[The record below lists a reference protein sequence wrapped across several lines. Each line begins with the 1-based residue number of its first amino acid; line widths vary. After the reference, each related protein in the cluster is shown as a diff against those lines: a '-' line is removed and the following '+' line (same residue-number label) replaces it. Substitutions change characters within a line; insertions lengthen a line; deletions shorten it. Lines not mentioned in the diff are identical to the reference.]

1 MKITKILLV
10 VSSLFAFTSANAGTL
25 EVTGSMETTW
35 QKQTGTV
42 NGNPLGT
49 DRELKFAGSTEL
61 DNGITVSVMQDTG
74 DTLAFGNSQLSF
86 GNIMGLAT
94 IYVGSDHDPIDAID
108 DITPS
113 AYEEAN
119 GSGSGTYGDLGIN
132 AGSMGIGTK
141 VSIAGISFDGKY
153 YPKTD
158 GVKTADNATSGTV
171 TANDGS
177 GKSATIA
184 VDAGAISGGQLD
196 GLTLTVGVSEH
207 NFTAANGAPAEE
219 GTVALNYAIGAV
231 KLGYQKKIHT
241 DGSQTA
247 VSSLFYKDDVIGLA
261 YAVNDNLSVSINR
274 YTSMRHSDAL
284 SAVSDLAQE
293 TDAINIGY
301 TVGGMTIGLQSAT
314 TENLAYATGDDDSTT
329 LGVSVAF

>member
-35 QKQTGTV
+35 QQQTGTT

-49 DRELKFAGSTEL
+49 DRELNFVGSTTIGN
-61 DNGITVSVMQDTG
+61 DIVVNVMQDTS
-74 DTLAFGNSQLSF
+74 DQLAFGNSQLSF
-86 GNIMGLAT
+86 SNIMGFAE

-119 GSGSGTYGDLGIN
+119 GSGSGAYGDLGLN

-141 VSIAGISFDGKY
+141 FSVAGISYSGKY

-177 GKSATIA
+177 GQSHTIA
-184 VDAGAISGGQLD
+184 IDAGAIGAVE

-207 NFTAANGAPAEE
+207 NFTAPSSAPAEE
-219 GTVALNYAIGAV
+219 GTVALNYATGD
-231 KLGYQKKIHT
+231 LRFGYQKKIHT
-241 DGSQTA
+241 DGSETA
-247 VSSLFYKDDVIGLA
+247 ISSQFYKDDVIGLA
-261 YAVNDNLSVSINR
+261 YAFPDQNLSVSINR

-284 SAVSDLAQE
+284 SAVSDLEQE
-293 TDAINIGY
+293 TDALNIGY
-301 TVGGMTIGLQSAT
+301 TVGGMSIGLQRAT
-314 TENLAYATGDDDSTT
+314 TSNLDYATGDDDSTT

>member
-35 QKQTGTV
+35 QKQTGTT

-61 DNGITVSVMQDTG
+61 DNGITVNVMQDTG

-86 GNIMGLAT
+86 GNVMGLAT
-94 IYVGSDHDPIDAID
+94 VYVGSDHDPIDAID

-119 GSGSGTYGDLGIN
+119 GSGSGISYGDVGIN
-132 AGSMGIGTK
+132 AGSMGLGTK
-141 VSIAGISFDGKY
+141 FSVAGISYNGKY

-177 GKSATIA
+177 GQSHTIA
-184 VDAGAISGGQLD
+184 VDAGALSGGQLD
-196 GLTLTVGVSEH
+196 GLTVTVGVSEH
-207 NFTAANGAPAEE
+207 NFTAAGAEPAEE
-219 GTVALNYAIGAV
+219 GTVALNYATGAV
-231 KLGYQKKIHT
+231 KFGYQKKIHT
-241 DGSQTA
+241 DGSETLLP
-247 VSSLFYKDDVIGLA
+247 SRFYKDDVIGLA
-261 YAVNDNLSVSINR
+261 YAVNDSLSVSINR
-274 YTSMRHSDAL
+274 YTSMSHRNA
-284 SAVSDLAQE
+284 ATDLEQE
-293 TDAINIGY
+293 TDALNVGY
-301 TVGGMTIGLQSAT
+301 TVGGMTIGLQRAT
-314 TENLAYATGDDDSTT
+314 TDNAGYTTGDDDSTT

>member
-35 QKQTGTV
+35 QQQTGTT

-61 DNGITVSVMQDTG
+61 DNGITVNVMQDTG

-86 GNIMGLAT
+86 GNVMGLAT
-94 IYVGSDHDPIDAID
+94 VYVGSDHDPIDAID

-119 GSGSGTYGDLGIN
+119 GSGSGISYGDVGIN
-132 AGSMGIGTK
+132 AGSMGLGTK
-141 VSIAGISFDGKY
+141 FSVAGISYNGKY

-177 GKSATIA
+177 GQSHTIA
-184 VDAGAISGGQLD
+184 IDAGAIGAVE

-207 NFTAANGAPAEE
+207 NFTAPSSAPAEE
-219 GTVALNYAIGAV
+219 GTVALNYATGAV
-231 KLGYQKKIHT
+231 KFGYQKKIHT
-241 DGSQTA
+241 DGSETLLP
-247 VSSLFYKDDVIGLA
+247 SRFYKDDVIGLA
-261 YAVNDNLSVSINR
+261 YAVNDSLSVSINR
-274 YTSMRHSDAL
+274 YTSNRHSDAL
-284 SAVSDLAQE
+284 SAVSDLEQE
-293 TDAINIGY
+293 TDALNIGY
-301 TVGGMTIGLQSAT
+301 TVGGMTIGLQRAT
-314 TENLAYATGDDDSTT
+314 TDNAGYTTGDDDSTT